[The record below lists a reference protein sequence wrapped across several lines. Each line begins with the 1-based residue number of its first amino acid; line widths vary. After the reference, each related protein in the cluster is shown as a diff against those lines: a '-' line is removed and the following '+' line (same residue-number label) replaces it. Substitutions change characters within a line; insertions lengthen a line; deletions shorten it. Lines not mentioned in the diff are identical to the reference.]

1 MPSINVMLKPM
12 IGIAVLLSLF
22 AIIVAIVK
30 RGRLWKLVLTFVALS
45 ILTFF
50 ITYHYA
56 NSNSCD
62 NDFCGIGYGII
73 GSLIS
78 LGFAL
83 AAVVCAFQPKRSK

>member
-1 MPSINVMLKPM
+1 M
-12 IGIAVLLSLF
+12 IGIAVLLSLV
-22 AIIVAIVK
+22 AIIVALVK
-30 RGRLWKLVLTFVALS
+30 RGHLWKLVLIFVALS

-50 ITYHYA
+50 ITNYYV
-56 NSNSCD
+56 NSCSY
-62 NDFCGIGYGII
+62 NDFCGIGEALI